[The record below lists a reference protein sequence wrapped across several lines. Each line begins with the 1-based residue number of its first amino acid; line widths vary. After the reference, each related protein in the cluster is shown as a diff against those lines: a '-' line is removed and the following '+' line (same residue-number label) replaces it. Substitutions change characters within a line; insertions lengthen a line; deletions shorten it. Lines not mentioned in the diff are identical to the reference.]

1 MCVFYI
7 ICCFSS
13 ISNQNQYINLLWFYK
28 IIESCNFFFTVSKE
42 IFIEYHPNKRELK
55 SLIIVQTTKQFPSM
69 SIINYSIFFLNC
81 VPYWIYGVYSMKELL
96 RKMEGVL
103 LSGTNLHI
111 LLVIFFC
118 FILSY
123 NIQKFFYVA
132 LNQDLFFWDLCLLQ
146 GK

>member
-1 MCVFYI
+1 
-7 ICCFSS
+7 
-13 ISNQNQYINLLWFYK
+13 
-28 IIESCNFFFTVSKE
+28 
-42 IFIEYHPNKRELK
+42 
-55 SLIIVQTTKQFPSM
+55 
-69 SIINYSIFFLNC
+69 
-81 VPYWIYGVYSMKELL
+81 MKELL

-123 NIQKFFYVA
+123 NIQKFFYVT